1 MKKIVLAALAATSAL
16 IAVPASAQ
24 TVTGTVN
31 LTGSVAPKCFV
42 LPGNGG
48 TFTGSV
54 NFGELAAADGTLR
67 SGLSGDVT
75 AAALAFR
82 VLCTTANPDVTVDAS
97 PLATATAATA
107 GYANTINYAAHVAF
121 SIVGG
126 GTDNVSNDSSAPAA
140 TAATLSGRLNGV
152 GTNIAITA
160 DTFRTAAA
168 TDILVASPTYTGSIV
183 VTVAPGA

>member
-1 MKKIVLAALAATSAL
+1 MKKIVLAALAASAAF
-16 IAVPASAQ
+16 IAMPAAAQ

-42 LPGNGG
+42 LPGNGS

-67 SGLSGDVT
+67 TGLSGDVT

-82 VLCTTANPDVTVDAS
+82 VLCTTAHPDVTVNAN
-97 PLATATAATA
+97 PLAAATPAPA
-107 GYANTINYAAHVAF
+107 GYSNTINYNAHVAF

-126 GTDNVSNDSSAPAA
+126 GTDNVSNDSTAPAA
-140 TAATLSGRLNGV
+140 TAATLSGRLNGT

-168 TDILVASPTYTGSIV
+168 SDILVADPSYTGTIV
-183 VTVAPGA
+183 VTVAPGT